1 MDNSNL
7 QELISETEKRGG
19 GLILNFQDK
28 PAVVVLTVDRY
39 NQLLNQIQPKTMAIA
54 EEASQETL
62 SFEETDKFFAGTKGK
77 VLVTGGAGFIGS
89 HAAKELLLAGFEV
102 VVLDN
107 LSAGKRQNVPQG
119 AKFIEGDLLDTALL
133 RDIFAQ
139 EKFNSVLHFAA
150 SIEVEES
157 VREPERYF
165 ENNVLNTA
173 KLLSVMSEYKVKN
186 IVFSS
191 TCALYG
197 QQKVMPIN
205 EAASIAPVNPYGY
218 SKFLAEKI
226 IKYYCEFAGLRAV
239 VFRYFNACGCNFEG
253 DVVPTHKTHLF
264 ANVMDVAVG
273 KKQGIT
279 VFGRD
284 YETFDGT
291 CIRDYV
297 HVLDIAKAHLAALE
311 KIDEGEKFRV
321 YNIGTGKGSSVLE
334 VITKTAEL
342 LNKIIP
348 MENGDRRA
356 GDPPVLIADNTKL
369 KNELG
374 YILEYSDLDTIIA
387 TSWKQAQNNL

>member
-7 QELISETEKRGG
+7 QELINETESRGG
-19 GLILNFQDK
+19 GLILNYQDK

-39 NQLLNQIQPKTMAIA
+39 NQLLNQIQPKAYADFPKEDATFNNA
-54 EEASQETL
+54 
-62 SFEETDKFFAGTKGK
+62 DKSSNTGSKMK
-77 VLVTGGAGFIGS
+77 ILITGGAGYIGS
-89 HAAKELLLAGFEV
+89 HAAREMLKAGYAV

-107 LSAGKRQNVPQG
+107 LSAGKRQNVPDG

-139 EKFNSVLHFAA
+139 EKFDAVLHFAA

-157 VREPERYF
+157 VRKPELYF

-173 KLLSVMSEYKVKN
+173 KLLSVMAEYGVKN
-186 IVFSS
+186 IIFSS
-191 TCALYG
+191 TCSLYG
-197 QQKVMPIN
+197 DQKIMPIN
-205 EAASIAPVNPYGY
+205 EGAAIAPINPYGY

-239 VFRYFNACGCNFEG
+239 VFRYFNACGCDFDG
-253 DVVPTHKTHLF
+253 DIIPTHSTHLL
-264 ANVMDVAVG
+264 ANVMDVAMG
-273 KKQGIT
+273 KKQSIT

-291 CIRDYV
+291 CVRDYV
-297 HVLDIAKAHLAALE
+297 HVLDIAKAHLAAL
-311 KIDEGEKFRV
+311 KRINEGDVFRV
-321 YNIGTGKGSSVLE
+321 YNIGAGKGSSVLE
-334 VITKTAEL
+334 IITRTAEL

-348 MENGDRRA
+348 MENGGRRA
-356 GDPPVLIADNTKL
+356 GDPPILVADNTKL

-374 YILEYSDLDTIIA
+374 YTLQHSDLDTIIA
-387 TSWKQAQNNL
+387 TSWKQSQNNL